1 MLTSILTTLALLVAS
16 LSAAVVLTGDAAVW
30 IDGAGVMVASG
41 HLLLTAITIVG
52 SLVGAARWSVGL
64 GAVLA
69 GVIAIPAVAHPI
81 GPAWILMV
89 GAAGLALA
97 GLLGTGLRAVVRQRP
112 PADSPPKKAA
122 ALVLGLLAG
131 PVLIG
136 ALQPN
141 GVDLFDWIL
150 AGGTVALAVWYSR
163 AQPAAL
169 WATRLGLPITVTA
182 SLLAVP
188 FPGSVAAAIG
198 FAALTWLAWSTD
210 ARIAVIPLASPGR
223 AVPIPAEL
231 APGEILDAAGLDS
244 RGRRKEDS

>member
-1 MLTSILTTLALLVAS
+1 MLTPILTTFALLVAS
-16 LSAAVVLTGDAAVW
+16 LSAAVILTSEDAVW
-30 IDGAGVMVASG
+30 IDGASVMLASG
-41 HLLLTAITIVG
+41 HLLLTAVVIIG

-64 GAVLA
+64 GAGLA
-69 GVIAIPAVAHPI
+69 GVIAVPAVVHPI
-81 GPAWILMV
+81 GPVWIVMV
-89 GAAGLALA
+89 GTAGLALA

-112 PADSPPKKAA
+112 PTDSPPKKAV
-122 ALVLGLLAG
+122 ALTLGLLAG

-136 ALQPN
+136 ALQPD
-141 GVDLFDWIL
+141 GVDLLDWIL

-163 AQPAAL
+163 AKPAAL
-169 WATRLGLPITVTA
+169 WATRLGLPVAVVATV
-182 SLLAVP
+182 LAVP

-198 FAALTWLAWSTD
+198 FVALTWLAWSTD

-244 RGRRKEDS
+244 RGRRKDDP